1 MTRLRDQI
9 KEPSPILIGLSFGGM
24 VAIELCK
31 QMEVKQLILI
41 STVKSRRELPVYY
54 RLAGLLRLNRL
65 APTFF
70 FRKSSFITNWFFGA
84 ESEEDK
90 RMLKEIMKS
99 ASPKYVRWAVNQVLN
114 WKNEK
119 VPGHYF
125 HIHGTNDRILPM
137 RNIHVNMPVKNG
149 GHFMVLNR
157 AKEISSILGKIMESK
172 TVTEV
177 RE

>member
-1 MTRLRDQI
+1 
-9 KEPSPILIGLSFGGM
+9 
-24 VAIELCK
+24 
-31 QMEVKQLILI
+31 
-41 STVKSRRELPVYY
+41 
-54 RLAGLLRLNRL
+54 
-65 APTFF
+65 
-70 FRKSSFITNWFFGA
+70 
-84 ESEEDK
+84 
-90 RMLKEIMKS
+90 MLKEIMKS